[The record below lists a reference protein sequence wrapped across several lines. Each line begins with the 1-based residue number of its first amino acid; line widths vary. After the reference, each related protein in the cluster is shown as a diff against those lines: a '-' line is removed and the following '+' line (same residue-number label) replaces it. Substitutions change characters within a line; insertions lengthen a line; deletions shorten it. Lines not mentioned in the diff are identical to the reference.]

1 MPNSSFDEIIEDFE
15 FLDDWE
21 DRYRYI
27 IELGKKMSPLESAM
41 KVASTKV
48 DGCASQVWIVPKI
61 SGSGDMKLFNFI
73 GDSDAMIVRGLIA
86 ILSALYSNITVKEAI
101 EIDANVEFRKL
112 GLTDHLSAQRSNG
125 LSSMIARLKLI
136 AINEND

>member
-1 MPNSSFDEIIEDFE
+1 MSNSSFDEIIEDFE

-27 IELGKKMSPLESAM
+27 IELGKKMSPLESAL

-61 SGSGDMKLFNFI
+61 SGSGWNL
-73 GDSDAMIVRGLIA
+73 MIVPLLLFVSPIFVTGPRGMPR
-86 ILSALYSNITVKEAI
+86 E
-101 EIDANVEFRKL
+101 KL
-112 GLTDHLSAQRSNG
+112 CS
-125 LSSMIARLKLI
+125 
-136 AINEND
+136 